1 MSEWS
6 TTFVFIAIL
15 LVVVALGS
23 SWVAVRVMR
32 GRRPTPHV
40 RAEEEREH
48 RDQDGRQD

>member
-6 TTFVFIAIL
+6 TTFVVLAIL
-15 LVVVALGS
+15 LVVVAFGA
-23 SWVAVRVMR
+23 SWVAVRVLR

-48 RDQDGRQD
+48 RHKDGR